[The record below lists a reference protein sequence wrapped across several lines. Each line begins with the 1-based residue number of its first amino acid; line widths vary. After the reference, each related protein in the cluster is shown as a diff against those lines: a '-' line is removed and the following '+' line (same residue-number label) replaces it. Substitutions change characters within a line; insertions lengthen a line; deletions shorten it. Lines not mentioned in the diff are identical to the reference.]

1 MKQKLFLVFLLLS
14 CWQIKAEEFI
24 TLRSETAGTLQLT
37 EDALMA
43 THLKIEG
50 HIDARDFATLKEVT
64 ISRTRILDLSDA
76 IIDAYK
82 GYGCWINLG
91 SSHIVRPS
99 QDIEYQANVLP
110 GYAFSEA
117 RDNSLYKWCEGSTT
131 LRRII
136 LPKTLVDIHPLAFVA
151 CKALTELRTVENSEL
166 KSVDNA
172 IIYTKDEKRLVKVAP
187 AYAGKLELS
196 QRTETVDSCALSDVT
211 LSGLV
216 ITSDKM
222 PTFKGADQVTTA
234 YVESKFVDECKA
246 LFPNTDCM
254 ESLETIEVTNNEKE
268 GILAAL
274 GELGYRRDDV
284 RSVVVNGTLSDSDI
298 KALFALPNLYYADLS
313 NATTTTDYVEMQKTR
328 MCEVKMPKGNYSLA
342 MYNNAYLCG
351 DLVLPEGIIYLYYAG
366 NNHRSVRM
374 PSTLTYISED
384 SFQKSHVRKVD
395 FSVCVGLLEM
405 KSVFS
410 GCTNLETLI
419 LPPSL
424 EILTGVSNAPLTH
437 ITLPESLKTMGAFYR
452 CDLEEVVFPSSLEC
466 LDGYGGLYEMPR
478 LKRIDASK
486 ATKLTQINNDHY
498 FDNCP
503 YVESVDFSQSPIENF
518 TGFNGGN
525 DTVPQTRVVAMGGTR
540 YPAPFIANRLSKVK
554 LPSTLKTLS
563 GFKNSPLLT
572 EVDLEHCYR
581 LEKVEGFE
589 GCTQLTEI
597 SVPANL
603 TQFALTLKGC
613 DNVQS
618 IRCAALQPPTITSSL
633 QADKMQQITVYV
645 PIGRKG
651 VYYMSEGWENCKEVV
666 EAGYSVML
674 SENATSALVHGL
686 GMYAAGESVTLSSES
701 YMANE
706 LQRAVVKGW
715 NINGVWH
722 EGETVTFVPDAN
734 SKVTPV
740 YGLTAPDFSLAQISF
755 SLEAKSDTT
764 HYLRLGLNGTAKI
777 YDENGVLLQDK
788 SEGYREYTLQLHK
801 GIQRFAI
808 TGGLYHVLLNDYNEY
823 NTTVMSDLRIKD
835 DKLHYL
841 TAYYLGIQEVDL
853 TGCPGLYDIILSNNA
868 LKELDLSGCPLLGDL
883 NASNNALQTISLGER
898 PNLTRLD
905 LSANS
910 LHELDL
916 EGCPALEYLSV
927 GNNAFPA
934 ICLGEKP
941 NLTSLSLSNNSLHE
955 LDLEGCPALESLSA
969 SNNALQ
975 TISLREKPNLIS
987 LHLSGNSLQE
997 LDLEGCPVL
1006 EYLSVENNAFQTIS
1020 LGEKPNLTYLYL
1032 SGNSLQELDL
1042 EGCPSL
1048 EYLSAYNNALQTIS
1062 LGEKPNLI
1070 SLDLDNNSLQELDL
1084 DGCPALERLYVNNNV
1099 LQTVNMGN
1107 CTQLES
1113 VDVGRN
1119 ELKHLDVPND
1129 QMQWFRWEDNPMA
1142 FSCLTPQIYE
1152 SLKQAGQISDEYQV
1166 GYSFKIMKDMVDENG
1181 ILDLTYELDRNAY
1194 SSATEIVVAN
1204 AREEAERGKF
1214 LLPNPEGY
1222 YLLTMTNPYYPQLRF
1237 QMYFR
1242 IADLTGIEGV
1252 MKENLKI
1259 SVAGNSVSVGGLKE
1273 GTALTLIS
1281 ANGMVLDK
1289 KSATSGE
1296 AVLNGNGYKG
1306 VCVLRIANGGA
1317 TQEVKI
1323 RL

>member
-1 MKQKLFLVFLLLS
+1 MRISLFIALLVVCLKVGAS
-14 CWQIKAEEFI
+14 DVVV
-24 TLRSETAGTLQLT
+24 LRSEKAGSLQLT

-76 IIDAYK
+76 MIDAYK

-117 RDNSLYKWCEGSTT
+117 RNNSLNKWCEGSTT

-172 IIYTKDEKRLVKVAP
+172 IVYTKDEKRLVRVAP

-196 QRTETVDSCALSDVT
+196 PLAETVDSCALVDVK
-211 LSGLV
+211 LSGLT
-216 ITSDKM
+216 ITSEKM
-222 PTFKGADQVTTA
+222 PTFKGAALVTTA
-234 YVESKFVDECKA
+234 YVESRFVEECKT
-246 LFPNTDCM
+246 LFPTTDCI
-254 ESLETIEVTNNEKE
+254 ESLQPIEVTNNETE

-274 GELGYRRDDV
+274 GEMGYRRDDV
-284 RSVVVNGTLSDSDI
+284 RSVVVKGTLSDADM

-313 NATTTTDYVEMQKTR
+313 NATAALDVVELKGSR
-328 MCEVKMPKGNYSLA
+328 MCGVKMPKGNYRLM
-342 MYNNAYLCG
+342 MYDNAYLCG
-351 DLVLPEGIIYLYYAG
+351 DLVLPEGITYLYYAG

-374 PSTLTYISED
+374 PSTLTRISED
-384 SFQKSHVRKVD
+384 SFQKSHVRNVD
-395 FSVCVGLLEM
+395 FSACVGLLEM

-424 EILTGVSNAPLTH
+424 EILTGVSDAPLTH
-437 ITLPESLKTMGAFYR
+437 ITLPESLKTMGAFTR

-478 LKRIDASK
+478 LKCIDASK
-486 ATKLTQINNDHY
+486 ATKLTQINNNHF

-518 TGFNGGN
+518 TGFNGGS
-525 DTVPQTRVVAMGGTR
+525 DTVPQTRVMVMGGTR
-540 YPAPFIANRLSKVK
+540 YPAPFITNRLSKVK

-589 GCTQLTEI
+589 GCTQLREV

-603 TQFALTLKGC
+603 TQFALTLNGC

-618 IRCAALQPPTITSSL
+618 IRSAALQPPTMTTSL

-651 VYYMSEGWENCKEVV
+651 VYYMSEGWGGCKEVV

-674 SENATSALVHGL
+674 SENTTSALVHGM

-715 NINGVWH
+715 NINDVWH

-734 SKVTPV
+734 SVVTPIS
-740 YGLTAPDFSLAQISF
+740 GLTAPDFSLAPLSF

-764 HYLRLGLNGTAKI
+764 HYLRLYLNGAAKI
-777 YDENGVLLQDK
+777 YDENGVLIQDK

-801 GIQRFAI
+801 GIQKFAI
-808 TGGLYHVLLNDYNEY
+808 TGGLYLVQLNNYNGY

-835 DKLHYL
+835 DKLQYL
-841 TAYYLGIQEVDL
+841 TANYLGLQEVDL
-853 TGCPGLYDIILSNNA
+853 TGCPELYTINLSDNA
-868 LKELDLSGCPLLGDL
+868 LKELDLSGCTSLGDVYV
-883 NASNNALQTISLGER
+883 
-898 PNLTRLD
+898 D
-905 LSANS
+905 
-910 LHELDL
+910 
-916 EGCPALEYLSV
+916 
-927 GNNAFPA
+927 
-934 ICLGEKP
+934 
-941 NLTSLSLSNNSLHE
+941 
-955 LDLEGCPALESLSA
+955 
-969 SNNALQ
+969 
-975 TISLREKPNLIS
+975 
-987 LHLSGNSLQE
+987 
-997 LDLEGCPVL
+997 
-1006 EYLSVENNAFQTIS
+1006 
-1020 LGEKPNLTYLYL
+1020 
-1032 SGNSLQELDL
+1032 
-1042 EGCPSL
+1042 
-1048 EYLSAYNNALQTIS
+1048 NNALQTIS
-1062 LGEKPNLI
+1062 LGEKPNLKYLSLYGNSLHELDLEGCPSLKYLSVSNNALQTI
-1070 SLDLDNNSLQELDL
+1070 SLGEKPNLTSLGLSDNSLQELDL
-1084 DGCPALERLYVNNNV
+1084 DGCPALERLYVDNNA
-1099 LQTVNMGN
+1099 LQTISLGEKPNLTSLGLENNSLQELNLDCCPSLEYLSAYNNALQIINMGN

-1113 VDVGRN
+1113 VNVRKN
-1119 ELKHLDVPND
+1119 ELKHLDVPNA
-1129 QMQWFRWEDNPMA
+1129 QMQWFQWDNNPMA

-1152 SLKQAGQISDEYQV
+1152 ALKQSGQISDEYEV

-1181 ILDLTYELDRNAY
+1181 ILDLTYELDGNAY

-1237 QMYFR
+1237 QQYFR

-1252 MKENLKI
+1252 MKDNMKI
-1259 SVAGNSVSVGGLKE
+1259 QIADGAVHVSGLPE
-1273 GTALTLIS
+1273 MVELTLVHS
-1281 ANGMVLDK
+1281 NGMILDK
-1289 KSATSGE
+1289 AQASQGE
-1296 AVLNGNGYKG
+1296 TVLQTKG
-1306 VCVLRIANGGA
+1306 FKGICILHLKDGTNEQKI
-1317 TQEVKI
+1317 KI
-1323 RL
+1323 RVN

>member
-1 MKQKLFLVFLLLS
+1 MKQKLFLAFLLLS

-43 THLKIEG
+43 NNLRIEG
-50 HIDARDFATLKEVT
+50 PIDARDFTTLKKVT
-64 ISRTRILDLSDA
+64 ISRTRVLDLSDA
-76 IIDAYK
+76 KIESYTGK
-82 GYGCWINLG
+82 GGCFVYPSPSWIVGNNTG
-91 SSHIVRPS
+91 
-99 QDIEYQANVLP
+99 QTEYRENVFP
-110 GYAFSEA
+110 NCAFGEV
-117 RDNSLYKWCEGSTT
+117 RDNSLNRWVAGSTT

-136 LPKTLVDIHPLAFVA
+136 LPKTLVDIEPKAFYG
-151 CKALTELRTVENSEL
+151 CEELTELVAPEGAEL
-166 KSVDNA
+166 LSKDNA
-172 IIYTKDEKRLVKVAP
+172 IVYTKDEKRLVKVAP

-196 QRTETVDSCALSDVT
+196 QRTEVVDSCALSDVT

-234 YVESKFVDECKA
+234 YVESKFVDECKT
-246 LFPNTDCM
+246 LFPKTDCM

-284 RSVVVNGTLSDSDI
+284 RSVVVNGTLSNADI

-313 NATTTTDYVEMQKTR
+313 NATITTDYVEMQKTR
-328 MCEVKMPKGNYSLA
+328 MCEVKLPKGNYRLT
-342 MYNNAYLCG
+342 MYNNEYLCG
-351 DLVLPEGIIYLYYAG
+351 DLILPQGVNSLFYYG
-366 NNHRSVRM
+366 NNHRTVQM
-374 PSTLTYISED
+374 PSTLRWISED
-384 SFQKSHVRKVD
+384 SFEKSHVRKVD
-395 FSVCVGLLEM
+395 FSACRALTEM

-410 GCTNLETLI
+410 GCTNLEELI

-424 EILTGVSNAPLTH
+424 EILSGVSNAPMEQ
-437 ITLPESLKTMGAFYR
+437 IVFPETLQELYFYGR
-452 CDLEEVVFPSSLEC
+452 CDLQEVVLPASLKK
-466 LDGYGGLYEMPR
+466 LQGFSEMSE
-478 LKRIDASK
+478 LQRIDASK
-486 ATKLTQINNDHY
+486 ATQLTQLSGEVFND
-498 FDNCP
+498 CP
-503 YVESVDFSQSPIENF
+503 FVETVDFSRSPLERF
-518 TGFNGGN
+518 AGFNGGT
-525 DTVPQTRVVAMGGTR
+525 DTVPQTRIVAMGGTK
-540 YPAPFIANRLSKVK
+540 YPAPSIANRLSKVK

-563 GFKNSPLLT
+563 SFNNSPLLT
-572 EVDLEHCYR
+572 AVDLAHCYR

-618 IRCAALQPPTITSSL
+618 IRCAALQPPAISSSL
-633 QADKMQQITVYV
+633 QADKMQQITVSV

-651 VYYMSEGWENCKEVV
+651 VYYMSEGWGGCKEVV

-674 SENATSALVHGL
+674 SGNATSALVHGM

-715 NINGVWH
+715 NINDVWH

-734 SKVTPV
+734 SVVTPV
-740 YGLTAPDFSLAQISF
+740 YGLSAPDFSLAQISF

-764 HYLRLGLNGTAKI
+764 HYLRLGLNGSAKI
-777 YDENGVLLQDK
+777 YDENGVLIQDK
-788 SEGYREYTLQLHK
+788 SVGDREYTLQLHK
-801 GIQRFAI
+801 GIQKFAI
-808 TGGLYHVLLNDYNEY
+808 TGGLYHVQLNDYNEY

-841 TAYYLGIQEVDL
+841 TAYYLGLQEVDL
-853 TGCPGLYDIILSNNA
+853 TGCPELYTINLSYNA
-868 LKELDLSGCPLLGDL
+868 LKELDLSGCTSLESLDV
-883 NASNNALQTISLGER
+883 SNNAFQT
-898 PNLTRLD
+898 
-905 LSANS
+905 
-910 LHELDL
+910 
-916 EGCPALEYLSV
+916 
-927 GNNAFPA
+927 

-941 NLTSLSLSNNSLHE
+941 NLTYLSLYGNSFQK
-955 LDLEGCPALESLSA
+955 LDLEGYP
-969 SNNALQ
+969 
-975 TISLREKPNLIS
+975 T
-987 LHLSGNSLQE
+987 
-997 LDLEGCPVL
+997 L
-1006 EYLSVENNAFQTIS
+1006 EYLSVENNALQTIS
-1020 LGEKPNLTYLYL
+1020 LGEKPNLTYLHLY
-1032 SGNSLQELDL
+1032 GNSLQELDL

-1113 VDVGRN
+1113 VNVGRN

-1152 SLKQAGQISDEYQV
+1152 SLKQAGQISDEYRV

-1181 ILDLTYELDRNAY
+1181 ILDLTYELDGNAY

>member
-1 MKQKLFLVFLLLS
+1 MKQKLFLAFLLLS

-24 TLRSETAGTLQLT
+24 TLRSEAAGTLQLT

-43 THLKIEG
+43 SCLRIEG
-50 HIDARDFATLKEVT
+50 PIDARDFTTLKEVT
-64 ISRTRILDLSDA
+64 ISRTRVLDLSDA
-76 IIDAYK
+76 KIEAYTGK
-82 GYGCWINLG
+82 GGCFVYPSPSWIVGNDTG
-91 SSHIVRPS
+91 
-99 QDIEYQANVLP
+99 QTEYRENVFP
-110 GYAFSEA
+110 NCAFGEV
-117 RDNSLYKWCEGSTT
+117 RDNSLNKWVAGSTT

-136 LPKTLVDIHPLAFVA
+136 LPKTLVDIEPKAFYG
-151 CKALTELRTVENSEL
+151 CEELTELVAPEGAEL
-166 KSVDNA
+166 LSKDNA
-172 IIYTKDEKRLVKVAP
+172 IVYTKDEKRLVKVAP

-196 QRTETVDSCALSDVT
+196 QRTEVVDSCALFDVT

-222 PTFKGADQVTTA
+222 PTFKGAALVTTA
-234 YVESKFVDECKA
+234 YVESRFVDECKA

-254 ESLETIEVTNNEKE
+254 AALETIEVTNNEKE

-284 RSVVVNGTLSDSDI
+284 RSVVVKGKLSDADM

-313 NATTTTDYVEMQKTR
+313 NATAASYDVEMQKTK
-328 MCEVKMPKGNYSLA
+328 MCEVKLPKGNYRLA
-342 MYNNAYLCG
+342 MYNNVYLCG
-351 DLVLPEGIIYLYYAG
+351 DLVLPEGISYLYYAG
-366 NNHRSVRM
+366 NNHRSVQM
-374 PSTLTYISED
+374 PSTLTRISED

-395 FSVCVGLLEM
+395 FSACRALTEM

-410 GCTNLETLI
+410 GCTNLEELI

-424 EILTGVSNAPLTH
+424 EILSGVSNAPMEQ
-437 ITLPESLKTMGAFYR
+437 IVFPETLQELYFYGR
-452 CDLEEVVFPSSLEC
+452 CDLREVVLPASLKK
-466 LDGYGGLYEMPR
+466 LQGFSEMSK

-486 ATKLTQINNDHY
+486 ATQLTQLSGEVFND
-498 FDNCP
+498 CP
-503 YVESVDFSQSPIENF
+503 FVETVDFSQSPLERF
-518 TGFNGGN
+518 AGFNGGN
-525 DTVPQTRVVAMGGTR
+525 DTVPQTRIVVTGGTK

-572 EVDLEHCYR
+572 AVDLAHCYR

-618 IRCAALQPPTITSSL
+618 IRCAALLPPTITSSL

-715 NINGVWH
+715 NINDVWH

-808 TGGLYHVLLNDYNEY
+808 TGGLYHVLLNEYNEY
-823 NTTVMSDLRIKD
+823 NTTVMSDLQIKD
-835 DKLHYL
+835 DELLYL
-841 TAYYLGIQEVDL
+841 TVPSLGLQEIDL
-853 TGCPGLYDIILSNNA
+853 TGIPNLRDIDLSNNVI
-868 LKELDLSGCPLLGDL
+868 KELDLSGCPLLRSL
-883 NASNNALQTISLGER
+883 NAS
-898 PNLTRLD
+898 
-905 LSANS
+905 
-910 LHELDL
+910 
-916 EGCPALEYLSV
+916 
-927 GNNAFPA
+927 
-934 ICLGEKP
+934 
-941 NLTSLSLSNNSLHE
+941 
-955 LDLEGCPALESLSA
+955 
-969 SNNALQ
+969 
-975 TISLREKPNLIS
+975 
-987 LHLSGNSLQE
+987 
-997 LDLEGCPVL
+997 
-1006 EYLSVENNAFQTIS
+1006 NNAFQTIS
-1020 LGEKPNLTYLYL
+1020 LGEKPNLTYLNL

-1048 EYLSAYNNALQTIS
+1048 NDLHAYNNAFQTISLGDKPKLMYLNLSGNSLQELDLGGCPALERLYVSYNAFQTIS
-1062 LGEKPNLI
+1062 LGEKPNLT
-1070 SLDLDNNSLQELDL
+1070 SLNLSDNSLLELDL
-1084 DGCPALERLYVNNNV
+1084 EGCPALEYLYASNNV
-1099 LQTVNMGN
+1099 LQNINMGN
-1107 CTQLES
+1107 CTQLEE
-1113 VDVGRN
+1113 VDVSQN
-1119 ELKHLDVPND
+1119 ELKSLDVPNA
-1129 QMQWFRWEDNPMA
+1129 QMRWFCWVDNPMA

-1181 ILDLTYELDRNAY
+1181 ILDLTYELDGNAY

-1222 YLLTMTNPYYPQLRF
+1222 YLLTMTNPYYPQLCF

>member
-1 MKQKLFLVFLLLS
+1 MRISLFIALLVVCLKVGAS
-14 CWQIKAEEFI
+14 DVVV
-24 TLRSETAGTLQLT
+24 LRSEKAGSLQLT

-76 IIDAYK
+76 MIDAYK

-172 IIYTKDEKRLVKVAP
+172 IVYTKDEKRLVRVAP

-196 QRTETVDSCALSDVT
+196 PLAETVDSCALVDVK
-211 LSGLV
+211 LSGLT
-216 ITSDKM
+216 ITSEKM
-222 PTFKGADQVTTA
+222 PTFKGAALVTTA
-234 YVESKFVDECKA
+234 YVESRFVEECKT
-246 LFPNTDCM
+246 LFPTTDCI
-254 ESLETIEVTNNEKE
+254 ESLQPIEVTNNETE

-274 GELGYRRDDV
+274 GEMGYRRDDV
-284 RSVVVNGTLSDSDI
+284 RSVVVKGTLSDADM

-313 NATTTTDYVEMQKTR
+313 NATAALDVVELKGSR
-328 MCEVKMPKGNYSLA
+328 MCGVKMPKGSYSLM
-342 MYNNAYLCG
+342 MYDNAYLCG
-351 DLVLPEGIIYLYYAG
+351 DLVLPEGITYLYYAG

-374 PSTLTYISED
+374 PSTLTCISED
-384 SFQKSHVRKVD
+384 SFQKSHVRNVD
-395 FSVCVGLLEM
+395 FSACVGLLEM

-437 ITLPESLKTMGAFYR
+437 ITLPESLKTMGAFAR

-466 LDGYGGLYEMPR
+466 LDGYGGLKEMPR

-486 ATKLTQINNDHY
+486 ATKLTQINNNHL
-498 FDNCP
+498 FNNCP

-518 TGFNGGN
+518 TGFNGGS
-525 DTVPQTRVVAMGGTR
+525 DTVPQTRVMVMGGTR
-540 YPAPFIANRLSKVK
+540 YPAPFITNRLSKVK

-563 GFKNSPLLT
+563 GFNNSPLLT

-589 GCTQLTEI
+589 GCTQLREV

-618 IRCAALQPPTITSSL
+618 IRCAALQPPAISSSL

-651 VYYMSEGWENCKEVV
+651 VYYMSEGWGGCKEVI

-674 SENATSALVHGL
+674 SGNATSALVHGL
-686 GMYAAGESVTLSSES
+686 GMYAVGESVTLSSEP
-701 YMANE
+701 YQANE
-706 LQRAVVKGW
+706 LQQTMVKGW
-715 NINGVWH
+715 NINDVWH
-722 EGETVTFVPDAN
+722 EGETVTFVPEAN
-734 SKVTPV
+734 SVVTPI

-755 SLEAKSDTT
+755 SLEAMSDTIHT
-764 HYLRLGLNGTAKI
+764 IKLGVQGSVKIFDESGVVIQEKTSSYKDYVLELKQGLQTYAIVGDVVDVDLNTKAVYQQEGTTTMPQLTVKDKKLKYITAQYLGLNEIMLKGATGI
-777 YDENGVLLQDK
+777 
-788 SEGYREYTLQLHK
+788 RQL
-801 GIQRFAI
+801 F
-808 TGGLYHVLLNDYNEY
+808 LYKNN
-823 NTTVMSDLRIKD
+823 LR
-835 DKLHYL
+835 
-841 TAYYLGIQEVDL
+841 EVDL
-853 TGCPGLYDIILSNNA
+853 SDQSSLLALRLSNNKELETIIWGRHPELWELNMGYTSYNKPLDLRLFPNLWDLDLSGNVLGELDLSKCDSLRELRASESELHTLILGDKPYLKGLYVYGNSLQELNLSGCPSLEYLYVNHNA
-868 LKELDLSGCPLLGDL
+868 LKELDLD
-883 NASNNALQTISLGER
+883 
-898 PNLTRLD
+898 
-905 LSANS
+905 
-910 LHELDL
+910 
-916 EGCPALEYLSV
+916 
-927 GNNAFPA
+927 GN
-934 ICLGEKP
+934 
-941 NLTSLSLSNNSLHE
+941 
-955 LDLEGCPALESLSA
+955 
-969 SNNALQ
+969 
-975 TISLREKPNLIS
+975 
-987 LHLSGNSLQE
+987 
-997 LDLEGCPVL
+997 
-1006 EYLSVENNAFQTIS
+1006 
-1020 LGEKPNLTYLYL
+1020 
-1032 SGNSLQELDL
+1032 
-1042 EGCPSL
+1042 PSL
-1048 EYLSAYNNALQTIS
+1048 KNVSAYNNALQTIS
-1062 LGEKPNLI
+1062 LGEKPNLTNL
-1070 SLDLDNNSLQELDL
+1070 SLDNNSLQELDL
-1084 DGCPALERLYVNNNV
+1084 DCCPSLKYLSADNNT
-1099 LQTVNMGN
+1099 LQTINVGN

-1113 VDVGRN
+1113 VDVRKN
-1119 ELKHLDVPND
+1119 ELKHLDVPNA
-1129 QMQWFRWEDNPMA
+1129 QMQWFQWDNNPMA

-1152 SLKQAGQISDEYQV
+1152 TLKQSGQISDEYEV

-1181 ILDLTYELDRNAY
+1181 ILDLTYELDGNAY

-1222 YLLTMTNPYYPQLRF
+1222 YLLTMTNPYYPQLCF
-1237 QMYFR
+1237 QQYFR

-1252 MKENLKI
+1252 MKDNMKI
-1259 SVAGNSVSVGGLKE
+1259 QIADGAVHVSGLPE
-1273 GTALTLIS
+1273 MVELTLVHS
-1281 ANGMVLDK
+1281 NGMILDK
-1289 KSATSGE
+1289 AQASQGE
-1296 AVLNGNGYKG
+1296 TVLLTKGSKGICILHLKNGTNEQK
-1306 VCVLRIANGGA
+1306 I
-1317 TQEVKI
+1317 KI
-1323 RL
+1323 RVN

>member
-563 GFKNSPLLT
+563 GFNNSPLLT

-589 GCTQLTEI
+589 GCTQLKEI

-618 IRCAALQPPTITSSL
+618 IRCAALQPPAISSSL
-633 QADKMQQITVYV
+633 QADKMQQITVSV

-651 VYYMSEGWENCKEVV
+651 VYYMSEGWGGCKEVV

-674 SENATSALVHGL
+674 SENTTSALVHGM

-706 LQRAVVKGW
+706 LQRVVVKGW
-715 NINGVWH
+715 NINDVWY

-734 SKVTPV
+734 SVVTPV
-740 YGLTAPDFSLAQISF
+740 YGLSAPDFSLAQISF

-764 HYLRLGLNGTAKI
+764 HYLSLRLNGPAKI
-777 YDENGVLLQDK
+777 YDENGVLLQEK
-788 SEGYREYTLQLHK
+788 SERYRKYTLQLHK
-801 GIQRFAI
+801 GIQKFAI
-808 TGGLYHVLLNDYNEY
+808 TGGLYHVQLNDYNEY
-823 NTTVMSDLRIKD
+823 NTTVMSDLQIND
-835 DKLHYL
+835 NELLYL
-841 TAYYLGIQEVDL
+841 EASSLGLQEIEL
-853 TGCPGLYDIILSNNA
+853 TGSPNLRGLYLSNNV
-868 LKELDLSGCPLLGDL
+868 LK
-883 NASNNALQTISLGER
+883 
-898 PNLTRLD
+898 
-905 LSANS
+905 
-910 LHELDL
+910 ELDL
-916 EGCPALEYLSV
+916 EGCPALE
-927 GNNAFPA
+927 
-934 ICLGEKP
+934 
-941 NLTSLSLSNNSLHE
+941 TLSL
-955 LDLEGCPALESLSA
+955 D
-969 SNNALQ
+969 
-975 TISLREKPNLIS
+975 R
-987 LHLSGNSLQE
+987 
-997 LDLEGCPVL
+997 
-1006 EYLSVENNAFQTIS
+1006 NAFQTIS
-1020 LGEKPNLTYLYL
+1020 LGEKPNLTNL
-1032 SGNSLQELDL
+1032 SLDNNSLQELDL
-1042 EGCPSL
+1042 EGCPALETLSL
-1048 EYLSAYNNALQTIS
+1048 GRNAFQTISLGEKPNLTDLSLDNNSLQELDLDCCPSLKYLSVHNNTLQTISLGEKPSLTSLFLSFNSLQELDLEGCPALEHLQAYNNALQTIS
-1062 LGEKPNLI
+1062 LGEKPNLTNL
-1070 SLDLDNNSLQELDL
+1070 SLDNNSLQELDL
-1084 DGCPALERLYVNNNV
+1084 DCCPSLKFLNADNNI
-1099 LQTVNMGN
+1099 LQTINMGN

-1113 VDVGRN
+1113 VDIRKN
-1119 ELKHLDVPND
+1119 ELKHLDVPNA
-1129 QMQWFRWEDNPMA
+1129 QMQWFQWENNPMA

-1152 SLKQAGQISDEYQV
+1152 ALKQSGQISDEYRV
-1166 GYSFKIMKDMVDENG
+1166 GYSFKIMKDMMDENG
-1181 ILDLTYELDRNAY
+1181 ILDLTYELDGNAY
-1194 SSATEIVVAN
+1194 SSATEIVVEN

-1214 LLPNPEGY
+1214 ILPDPEGY
-1222 YLLTMTNPYYPQLRF
+1222 YSLTMTNPYYPQLRF
-1237 QMYFR
+1237 LQYFR

-1281 ANGMVLDK
+1281 ANGMVLDN
-1289 KSATSGE
+1289 KSVTSGE

-1317 TQEVKI
+1317 TQDVKI

>member
-1 MKQKLFLVFLLLS
+1 MKQKLFLAFLLLS

-24 TLRSETAGTLQLT
+24 TLRSEAAGTLQLT

-43 THLKIEG
+43 SCLRIEG
-50 HIDARDFATLKEVT
+50 PIDARDFTTLKEVT
-64 ISRTRILDLSDA
+64 ISRTRVLDLSDA
-76 IIDAYK
+76 KIEAYTGK
-82 GYGCWINLG
+82 GGCFVYPSPSWIVGNNTG
-91 SSHIVRPS
+91 
-99 QDIEYQANVLP
+99 QTEYRENVFP
-110 GYAFSEA
+110 NCAFGEV
-117 RDNSLYKWCEGSTT
+117 RDNSLNRWVAGSTT

-136 LPKTLVDIHPLAFVA
+136 LPKTLVDIEPKAFYG
-151 CKALTELRTVENSEL
+151 CEELTELVAPEGAEL
-166 KSVDNA
+166 LSKDNA
-172 IIYTKDEKRLVKVAP
+172 IVYTKDEKRLVKVAP

-196 QRTETVDSCALSDVT
+196 QRTEVVDSCALSDVT

-254 ESLETIEVTNNEKE
+254 AALEAIEVTNNEKE

-284 RSVVVNGTLSDSDI
+284 RSVVVKGKLSDADM

-313 NATTTTDYVEMQKTR
+313 NATVASYDVEMQKTK
-328 MCEVKMPKGNYSLA
+328 MCEVKLPKGNYRLA
-342 MYNNAYLCG
+342 MYNNVYLCG
-351 DLVLPEGIIYLYYAG
+351 DLVLPEGISYLYYAG
-366 NNHRSVRM
+366 NNHRSVQM
-374 PSTLTYISED
+374 PSTLTRISED

-395 FSVCVGLLEM
+395 FSACKALFEM

-424 EILTGVSNAPLTH
+424 VILSGVSKAPMEQ
-437 ITLPESLKTMGAFYR
+437 IVFPETLQELYFYSGCDLREVVLPASLKKLQGF
-452 CDLEEVVFPSSLEC
+452 S
-466 LDGYGGLYEMPR
+466 EMSK

-486 ATKLTQINNDHY
+486 ATQLTQVGGDVFND
-498 FDNCP
+498 CP
-503 YVESVDFSQSPIENF
+503 FVETVDFSQSPLERF
-518 TGFNGGN
+518 AGFNGGN
-525 DTVPQTRVVAMGGTR
+525 DTVPQTRIVVTGGTK

-563 GFKNSPLLT
+563 GFNNSPLLT

-589 GCTQLTEI
+589 GCTQLKEI

-618 IRCAALQPPTITSSL
+618 IRCAALQPPAISSSL
-633 QADKMQQITVYV
+633 QADKMQQITVSV

-651 VYYMSEGWENCKEVV
+651 VYYMSEGWGGCKEVV

-674 SENATSALVHGL
+674 SENTTSALVHGM

-706 LQRAVVKGW
+706 LQRVVVKGW
-715 NINGVWH
+715 NINDVWY

-734 SKVTPV
+734 SVVTPV
-740 YGLTAPDFSLAQISF
+740 YGLSAPDFSLAQISF

-764 HYLRLGLNGTAKI
+764 HYLSLRLNGPAKI
-777 YDENGVLLQDK
+777 YDENGVLLQEK
-788 SEGYREYTLQLHK
+788 SERYRKYTLQLHK
-801 GIQRFAI
+801 GIQKFAI
-808 TGGLYHVLLNDYNEY
+808 TGGLYHVQLNDYNEY
-823 NTTVMSDLRIKD
+823 NTTVMSDLQIND
-835 DKLHYL
+835 NELLYL
-841 TAYYLGIQEVDL
+841 EASSLGLQEIEL
-853 TGCPGLYDIILSNNA
+853 TGSPNLRGLYLSNNV
-868 LKELDLSGCPLLGDL
+868 LK
-883 NASNNALQTISLGER
+883 
-898 PNLTRLD
+898 
-905 LSANS
+905 
-910 LHELDL
+910 ELDL
-916 EGCPALEYLSV
+916 EGCPALE
-927 GNNAFPA
+927 
-934 ICLGEKP
+934 
-941 NLTSLSLSNNSLHE
+941 TLSL
-955 LDLEGCPALESLSA
+955 D
-969 SNNALQ
+969 
-975 TISLREKPNLIS
+975 R
-987 LHLSGNSLQE
+987 
-997 LDLEGCPVL
+997 
-1006 EYLSVENNAFQTIS
+1006 NAFQTIS
-1020 LGEKPNLTYLYL
+1020 LGEKPNLTNL
-1032 SGNSLQELDL
+1032 SLDNNSLQELDL
-1042 EGCPSL
+1042 EGCPALETLSL
-1048 EYLSAYNNALQTIS
+1048 GRNAFQTISLGEKPNLTDLSLDNNSLQELDLDCCPSLKYLSVHNNTLQTISLGEKPSLTSLFLSFNSLQELDLEGCPALEHLQAYNNALQTIS
-1062 LGEKPNLI
+1062 LGEKPNLTNL
-1070 SLDLDNNSLQELDL
+1070 SLDNNSLQELDL
-1084 DGCPALERLYVNNNV
+1084 DCCPSLKFLNADNNI
-1099 LQTVNMGN
+1099 LQTINMGN

-1113 VDVGRN
+1113 VDIRKN
-1119 ELKHLDVPND
+1119 ELKHLDVPNA
-1129 QMQWFRWEDNPMA
+1129 QMQWFQWENNPMA

-1152 SLKQAGQISDEYQV
+1152 ALKQSGQISDEYRV
-1166 GYSFKIMKDMVDENG
+1166 GYSFKIMKDMMDENG
-1181 ILDLTYELDRNAY
+1181 ILDLTYELDGNAY
-1194 SSATEIVVAN
+1194 SSATEIVVEN

-1214 LLPNPEGY
+1214 ILPDPEGY
-1222 YLLTMTNPYYPQLRF
+1222 YSLTMTNPYYPQLRF
-1237 QMYFR
+1237 LQYFR

-1281 ANGMVLDK
+1281 ANGMVLDN
-1289 KSATSGE
+1289 KSVTSGE

-1317 TQEVKI
+1317 TQDVKI

>member
-1 MKQKLFLVFLLLS
+1 MRISLFIALLVVCLKVGAS
-14 CWQIKAEEFI
+14 DVVV
-24 TLRSETAGTLQLT
+24 LRSEKAGSLQLT

-76 IIDAYK
+76 MIDAYK

-117 RDNSLYKWCEGSTT
+117 RNNSLNKWCEGSTT

-172 IIYTKDEKRLVKVAP
+172 IVYTKDEKRLVRVAP
-187 AYAGKLELS
+187 AYAGKLKLS
-196 QRTETVDSCALSDVT
+196 PLAETVDSCALVDVK
-211 LSGLV
+211 LSGLT
-216 ITSDKM
+216 ITSEKM
-222 PTFKGADQVTTA
+222 PTFKGAALVTTA
-234 YVESKFVDECKA
+234 YVESRFVEECKT
-246 LFPNTDCM
+246 LFPTTDCI
-254 ESLETIEVTNNEKE
+254 ESLQPIEVTNNETE

-274 GELGYRRDDV
+274 GEMGYRRDDV
-284 RSVVVNGTLSDSDI
+284 RSVVVKGTLSDADM

-313 NATTTTDYVEMQKTR
+313 NATAALDVVELKGSR
-328 MCEVKMPKGNYSLA
+328 MCGVKMPKGSYSLM
-342 MYNNAYLCG
+342 MYDNAYLCG
-351 DLVLPEGIIYLYYAG
+351 DLVLPEGITYLYYAG

-374 PSTLTYISED
+374 PSTLTRISED
-384 SFQKSHVRKVD
+384 SFQKSHVRNVD

-424 EILTGVSNAPLTH
+424 EILTGVSDAPLTH
-437 ITLPESLKTMGAFYR
+437 ITLPESLKTMGAFTR

-466 LDGYGGLYEMPR
+466 LDGYGGLYQMPR

-486 ATKLTQINNDHY
+486 ATKLTQINNNHF

-518 TGFNGGN
+518 TGFNGGS
-525 DTVPQTRVVAMGGTR
+525 DTVPQTRVMVMGGTR
-540 YPAPFIANRLSKVK
+540 YPAPFITNRLSKVK

-589 GCTQLTEI
+589 GCTQLREV

-603 TQFALTLKGC
+603 TQFALTLNGC

-618 IRCAALQPPTITSSL
+618 IRCAALQPPTMTTSL

-651 VYYMSEGWENCKEVV
+651 VYYMSEGWGGCKEVV

-674 SENATSALVHGL
+674 SENTTSALVHGM

-715 NINGVWH
+715 NINDVWH

-734 SKVTPV
+734 SVVTPI

-755 SLEAKSDTT
+755 SLEAMSDTIHT
-764 HYLRLGLNGTAKI
+764 IKLGVQGSVKIFDESGVVIQEKTSSYKDYVLELKQGLQTYAIVGDVVDVDLNTKAVYQQEGTTTIPQLTVKDKNLKYITAQYLGLNEINLKGATGI
-777 YDENGVLLQDK
+777 
-788 SEGYREYTLQLHK
+788 RQL
-801 GIQRFAI
+801 F
-808 TGGLYHVLLNDYNEY
+808 LYNN
-823 NTTVMSDLRIKD
+823 NLR
-835 DKLHYL
+835 
-841 TAYYLGIQEVDL
+841 EVDL
-853 TGCPGLYDIILSNNA
+853 SDQSSLLMLRLSNNKELETIIWGQHPELWELEMGHTSYNKPLDLRLFPNLWDLDLSGNVLGELDLSECDSLRELRVCESGLHTLILGDKQNLKSLYVYGNSLQELDLSGCPSLEYLYAYSNA
-868 LKELDLSGCPLLGDL
+868 LKELDLDGNP
-883 NASNNALQTISLGER
+883 SLK
-898 PNLTRLD
+898 N
-905 LSANS
+905 LSA
-910 LHELDL
+910 
-916 EGCPALEYLSV
+916 Y
-927 GNNAFPA
+927 NNTLQ
-934 ICLGEKP
+934 IIRLGEKP
-941 NLTSLSLSNNSLHE
+941 NLTSL
-955 LDLEGCPALESLSA
+955 DLE
-969 SNNALQ
+969 
-975 TISLREKPNLIS
+975 
-987 LHLSGNSLQE
+987 
-997 LDLEGCPVL
+997 
-1006 EYLSVENNAFQTIS
+1006 
-1020 LGEKPNLTYLYL
+1020 
-1032 SGNSLQELDL
+1032 
-1042 EGCPSL
+1042 
-1048 EYLSAYNNALQTIS
+1048 
-1062 LGEKPNLI
+1062 
-1070 SLDLDNNSLQELDL
+1070 NNSLQELDL

-1099 LQTVNMGN
+1099 LQTINIGN
-1107 CTQLES
+1107 CTQLTS
-1113 VDVGRN
+1113 LDVSRN

-1129 QMQWFRWEDNPMA
+1129 QMQWFQWNDNPMA

-1152 SLKQAGQISDEYQV
+1152 SLKQAGQISDEYEV

-1181 ILDLTYELDRNAY
+1181 ILDLTYELDGNAY

-1222 YLLTMTNPYYPQLRF
+1222 YLLTMTNPYYPQLCF
-1237 QMYFR
+1237 QKYFR

-1252 MKENLKI
+1252 MKDNMKI
-1259 SVAGNSVSVGGLKE
+1259 RIADGAVHVSGLPE
-1273 GTALTLIS
+1273 MVELTLVHS
-1281 ANGMVLDK
+1281 NGMILDK
-1289 KSATSGE
+1289 AQASQGE
-1296 AVLNGNGYKG
+1296 TVLLTKGSKGICILHLKNGTNEQK
-1306 VCVLRIANGGA
+1306 I
-1317 TQEVKI
+1317 KI
-1323 RL
+1323 RVN

>member
-1 MKQKLFLVFLLLS
+1 MKQKLFLAFLLLS

-43 THLKIEG
+43 NNLRIEG
-50 HIDARDFATLKEVT
+50 PIDARDFTTLKKVT
-64 ISRTRILDLSDA
+64 ISRTRVLDLSDA
-76 IIDAYK
+76 KIEAYTGK
-82 GYGCWINLG
+82 GGCFVYPSPSWIVGNDTG
-91 SSHIVRPS
+91 
-99 QDIEYQANVLP
+99 QTEYRENVFP
-110 GYAFSEA
+110 NCAFGEV
-117 RDNSLYKWCEGSTT
+117 RDNSLNKWVAGSTT

-136 LPKTLVDIHPLAFVA
+136 LPKTLVDIEPKAFYGCA
-151 CKALTELRTVENSEL
+151 ELTELVAPEGAEL
-166 KSVDNA
+166 LSKDNA
-172 IIYTKDEKRLVKVAP
+172 IIYTKYEKRLVKVAP

-234 YVESKFVDECKA
+234 YVESRFVDECKT

-284 RSVVVNGTLSDSDI
+284 RSVVVKGKLSDADM

-313 NATTTTDYVEMQKTR
+313 NATAASYDVEMQKTK
-328 MCEVKMPKGNYSLA
+328 MCEVKLPKGNYRLA
-342 MYNNAYLCG
+342 MYNNVYLCG
-351 DLVLPEGIIYLYYAG
+351 DLVLPEGISYLYYAG
-366 NNHRSVRM
+366 NNHRSVQM
-374 PSTLTYISED
+374 PSTLTRISED

-395 FSVCVGLLEM
+395 FSACRALTEM

-410 GCTNLETLI
+410 GCTNLEELI

-424 EILTGVSNAPLTH
+424 EILSGVSNAPMEQ
-437 ITLPESLKTMGAFYR
+437 IVFPETLQELYFYSGCDLREVVLPASLKKLQGF
-452 CDLEEVVFPSSLEC
+452 S
-466 LDGYGGLYEMPR
+466 EMSK

-486 ATKLTQINNDHY
+486 ATQLTQVGGDVFND
-498 FDNCP
+498 CP
-503 YVESVDFSQSPIENF
+503 FVETVDFSQSPLERF
-518 TGFNGGN
+518 AGFNGGN
-525 DTVPQTRVVAMGGTR
+525 DTVPQTRIVVTGGTK

-572 EVDLEHCYR
+572 AVDLAHCYR

-618 IRCAALQPPTITSSL
+618 IRCAALLPPTITSSL
-633 QADKMQQITVYV
+633 QADKMQQITVSV

-715 NINGVWH
+715 NINDVWH

-823 NTTVMSDLRIKD
+823 NTTVMSDLQIKD
-835 DKLHYL
+835 DELLYL
-841 TAYYLGIQEVDL
+841 TVPSLGLQEIDL
-853 TGCPGLYDIILSNNA
+853 TGIPNLRDIDLSNNVI
-868 LKELDLSGCPLLGDL
+868 KELDLSGCPLLRSL
-883 NASNNALQTISLGER
+883 NAS
-898 PNLTRLD
+898 
-905 LSANS
+905 
-910 LHELDL
+910 
-916 EGCPALEYLSV
+916 Y
-927 GNNAFPA
+927 
-934 ICLGEKP
+934 
-941 NLTSLSLSNNSLHE
+941 
-955 LDLEGCPALESLSA
+955 
-969 SNNALQ
+969 
-975 TISLREKPNLIS
+975 
-987 LHLSGNSLQE
+987 
-997 LDLEGCPVL
+997 
-1006 EYLSVENNAFQTIS
+1006 NAFQTIS
-1020 LGEKPNLTYLYL
+1020 LGEKPNLTYLNL

-1048 EYLSAYNNALQTIS
+1048 NDLHAYNNAFQTISLGDKPKLMYLNLSGNSLQELDLGGCPALERLYVSYNAFQTIS
-1062 LGEKPNLI
+1062 LGEKPNLT
-1070 SLDLDNNSLQELDL
+1070 SLNLSDNSLLELDL
-1084 DGCPALERLYVNNNV
+1084 EGCPALEYLYASNNV
-1099 LQTVNMGN
+1099 LQNINMGN
-1107 CTQLES
+1107 CTQLEE
-1113 VDVGRN
+1113 VDVSQN
-1119 ELKHLDVPND
+1119 ELKSLDVPNA
-1129 QMQWFRWEDNPMA
+1129 QMRWFCWVDNPMA

-1152 SLKQAGQISDEYQV
+1152 SLKQAGQISDEYEV

-1181 ILDLTYELDRNAY
+1181 ILDLTYELDGNAY

-1222 YLLTMTNPYYPQLRF
+1222 YLLTMTNPYYPQLCF

>member
-1 MKQKLFLVFLLLS
+1 MRISLFIALLVVCLKVGAS
-14 CWQIKAEEFI
+14 DVVV
-24 TLRSETAGTLQLT
+24 LRSEKAGSLQLT

-76 IIDAYK
+76 MIDAYK

-91 SSHIVRPS
+91 SNHIVRPS

-136 LPKTLVDIHPLAFVA
+136 LPKTLVDIHPSAFVA

-172 IIYTKDEKRLVKVAP
+172 IVYTKDEKRLVRVAP

-196 QRTETVDSCALSDVT
+196 PLAETVDSCALVDVK
-211 LSGLV
+211 LSGLT
-216 ITSDKM
+216 ITSEKM
-222 PTFKGADQVTTA
+222 PTFKGAALVTTA
-234 YVESKFVDECKA
+234 YVESRFVEECKT
-246 LFPNTDCM
+246 LFPTTDCI
-254 ESLETIEVTNNEKE
+254 ESLRPIEVTNNETE

-274 GELGYRRDDV
+274 GEMGYRRDDV
-284 RSVVVNGTLSDSDI
+284 RSVVVKGTLSDADM

-313 NATTTTDYVEMQKTR
+313 NATAALDVVELKGSR
-328 MCEVKMPKGNYSLA
+328 MCGVKMPKGNYRLM
-342 MYNNAYLCG
+342 MYDNAYLCG
-351 DLVLPEGIIYLYYAG
+351 DLVLPEGITYLYYAG
-366 NNHRSVRM
+366 NNHRSVQM
-374 PSTLTYISED
+374 PSTLTRISED

-395 FSVCVGLLEM
+395 FSACRALTEM

-410 GCTNLETLI
+410 VCTNLEELI

-424 EILTGVSNAPLTH
+424 EVLTGVSCAPLTH
-437 ITLPESLKTMGAFYR
+437 ITLPESLKTMGAFDS

-525 DTVPQTRVVAMGGTR
+525 DTVPQTRVVGMGGTR

-563 GFKNSPLLT
+563 GFNNSPLLT

-589 GCTQLTEI
+589 GCTQLREV

-603 TQFALTLKGC
+603 TQFALTLNGC

-618 IRCAALQPPTITSSL
+618 IRCAALQPPTMTTSL

-651 VYYMSEGWENCKEVV
+651 VYYMSEGWGGCKEVI

-674 SENATSALVHGL
+674 SGNATSALVHGL
-686 GMYAAGESVTLSSES
+686 GMYAVGESVTLSSEP
-701 YMANE
+701 YQTNE
-706 LQRAVVKGW
+706 LQQAVVKGW
-715 NINGVWH
+715 NINDVWH
-722 EGETVTFVPDAN
+722 EGETVTFVPEAN
-734 SKVTPV
+734 SVVTPI

-755 SLEAKSDTT
+755 SLEAKNDTT
-764 HYLRLGLNGTAKI
+764 HYLSLRLNGPAKI
-777 YDENGVLLQDK
+777 YDENGVLIQDK
-788 SEGYREYTLQLHK
+788 SAGYRKYTLQLHK
-801 GIQRFAI
+801 GIQKFAI
-808 TGGLYHVLLNDYNEY
+808 TGGLYHVQLNDYNEY
-823 NTTVMSDLRIKD
+823 NTTVMSDLQIND
-835 DKLHYL
+835 NELLYL
-841 TAYYLGIQEVDL
+841 EASSLGLQEIDL
-853 TGCPGLYDIILSNNA
+853 TGSPNLRGLYLSNNV
-868 LKELDLSGCPLLGDL
+868 LK
-883 NASNNALQTISLGER
+883 
-898 PNLTRLD
+898 
-905 LSANS
+905 
-910 LHELDL
+910 ELDL
-916 EGCPALEYLSV
+916 EGCPALETLSL
-927 GNNAFPA
+927 GRNAFQT
-934 ICLGEKP
+934 ISLGEKP
-941 NLTSLSLSNNSLHE
+941 NLTSLSLSNNSLQE
-955 LDLEGCPALESLSA
+955 LDLGGCPSLEDLDV
-969 SNNALQ
+969 SNNTLE
-975 TISLREKPNLIS
+975 TISLGEKPNLIS
-987 LHLSGNSLQE
+987 LTFWNNSLRELDLGGCPSLEDLDVSNNTLETISLGEKPSLTSLFLSFNSLQE
-997 LDLEGCPVL
+997 LDLEGCPAL
-1006 EYLSVENNAFQTIS
+1006 EH
-1020 LGEKPNLTYLYL
+1020 
-1032 SGNSLQELDL
+1032 LQ
-1042 EGCPSL
+1042 
-1048 EYLSAYNNALQTIS
+1048 AYNNALQTIS
-1062 LGEKPNLI
+1062 LGEKPNLTNL
-1070 SLDLDNNSLQELDL
+1070 SLDNNSLQELDL
-1084 DGCPALERLYVNNNV
+1084 DCCPSLKYLSARNNI
-1099 LQTVNMGN
+1099 LQTINMGN

-1113 VDVGRN
+1113 VDIRKN
-1119 ELKHLDVPND
+1119 ELKHLDVPNA
-1129 QMQWFRWEDNPMA
+1129 QMQWFQWENNPMA

-1152 SLKQAGQISDEYQV
+1152 ALKQSGQISDEYEV

-1181 ILDLTYELDRNAY
+1181 ILDLTYELDGNAY

-1214 LLPNPEGY
+1214 ILPDPEGY
-1222 YLLTMTNPYYPQLRF
+1222 YSLTMTNPYYPQLRF
-1237 QMYFR
+1237 LQYFR

-1252 MKENLKI
+1252 MKDNMKI
-1259 SVAGNSVSVGGLKE
+1259 RIADGAVHVSGLPE
-1273 GTALTLIS
+1273 MVELTLVHS
-1281 ANGMVLDK
+1281 NGMILDK
-1289 KSATSGE
+1289 AQASQGE
-1296 AVLNGNGYKG
+1296 TVLLTKGSKGICILHLKNGTNEQK
-1306 VCVLRIANGGA
+1306 I
-1317 TQEVKI
+1317 KI
-1323 RL
+1323 RVN